1 MCVDAN
7 AGIRAQAREKARQKD
22 AIYAQE
28 KLKFFNKE
36 TQLDRT
42 QNRNI
47 IGYSRALANA
57 EVKEIYADG
66 QGRLA
71 VQYVARRYFAQQSV
85 DEGGRSRRFGVL
97 KYQQLLKKRAEVD
110 SIVDNMYGRNMAYAQ
125 EGARRTYLAAN
136 AAGREKLGLPA
147 SYGAP
152 VMLPPSDRLTGA
164 LNIASQVASIAT
176 SITTGF
182 PGLFPGPTPPLGPL
196 GNPLSQFTSMSTG
209 IPTGVFASA
218 SDIKLKENIKEVGV
232 SPDGHK
238 IYEFN
243 YKGFKDRWR
252 GAMAQDV
259 VKKNPMAVGIRD
271 GYLTIDYSKID
282 VNMELV

>member
-1 MCVDAN
+1 MTSSFRQRDPYAMGSTNYLATGADLTDAMIKEQN
-7 AGIRAQAREKARQKD
+7 NQIEDTKEFYTQMAELEKQ
-22 AIYAQE
+22 
-28 KLKFFNKE
+28 
-36 TQLDRT
+36 
-42 QNRNI
+42 
-47 IGYSRALANA
+47 
-57 EVKEIYADG
+57 
-66 QGRLA
+66 
-71 VQYVARRYFAQQSV
+71 
-85 DEGGRSRRFGVL
+85 
-97 KYQQLLKKRAEVD
+97 RAEVD

>member
-7 AGIRAQAREKARQKD
+7 AGARQAARERAAQKD

-47 IGYSRALANA
+47 IGYSRDLANA
-57 EVKEIYADG
+57 EVKAIYAAG

-71 VQYVARRYFAQQSV
+71 VQEVARRYFAKQSV

-97 KYQQLLKKRAEVD
+97 KYQQLLRKRAEVD

-164 LNIASQVASIAT
+164 LQIASQVASIA
-176 SITTGF
+176 SSVATGF
-182 PGLFPGPTPPLGPL
+182 PGLGAGKSSLENLGT
-196 GNPLSQFTSMSTG
+196 NFT
-209 IPTGVFASA
+209 
-218 SDIKLKENIKEVGV
+218 
-232 SPDGHK
+232 
-238 IYEFN
+238 
-243 YKGFKDRWR
+243 
-252 GAMAQDV
+252 
-259 VKKNPMAVGIRD
+259 
-271 GYLTIDYSKID
+271 SKID
-282 VNMELV
+282 PTFGHVIRTFDP

>member
-1 MCVDAN
+1 MCIDAN
-7 AGIRAQAREKARQKD
+7 AGIRAQAREQARQKD

-47 IGYSRALANA
+47 IGYSRDLANA
-57 EVKEIYADG
+57 EVKAIYAAG

-71 VQYVARRYFAQQSV
+71 VQEVARRYFAKQSV

-97 KYQQLLKKRAEVD
+97 KYQQLLQKRAEVD

-164 LNIASQVASIAT
+164 LNIASTALGIAS
-176 SITTGF
+176 SFTTAF
-182 PGLFPGPTPPLGPL
+182 PGAFAGKPPSLPPLG
-196 GNPLSQFTSMSTG
+196 GFKGTG
-209 IPTGVFASA
+209 IPMALPTSSIGYTIA
-218 SDIKLKENIKEVGV
+218 SDINLKENIKEVGV
-232 SPDGHK
+232 SSQGYK

-243 YKGFKDRWR
+243 YKGFKNRWR

-259 VKKNPMAVGIRD
+259 VKTNPMAVGIRD
-271 GYLTIDYSKID
+271 GHLTVDYSKID